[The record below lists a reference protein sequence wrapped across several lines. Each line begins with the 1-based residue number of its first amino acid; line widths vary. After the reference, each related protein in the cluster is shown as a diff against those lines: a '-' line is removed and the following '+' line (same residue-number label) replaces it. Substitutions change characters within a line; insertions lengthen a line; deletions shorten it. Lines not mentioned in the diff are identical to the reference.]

1 MRLHYCDVCGKQVEV
16 AGELTSVGWGL
27 TGVRDACEG
36 CMERIDSHRDGLVS
50 KMHDNMAT
58 FVTELRGE
66 HMRGDLPPARV
77 P

>member
-1 MRLHYCDVCGKQVEV
+1 MTYAESRLRWLVSLRALG
-16 AGELTSVGWGL
+16 
-27 TGVRDACEG
+27 GVSLG

-50 KMHDNMAT
+50 KMHDDMAV
-58 FVTELRGE
+58 FVVDLRGE